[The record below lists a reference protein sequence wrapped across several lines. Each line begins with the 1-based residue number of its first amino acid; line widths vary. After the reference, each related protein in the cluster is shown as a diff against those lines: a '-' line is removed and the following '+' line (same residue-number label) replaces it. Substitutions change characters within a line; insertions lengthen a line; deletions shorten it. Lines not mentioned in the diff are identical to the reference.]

1 MAGIAKIPEAQV
13 ANQSGDPSYH
23 LETLPLQPATVPA
36 VTVSGST
43 TLAGGGTPSLTI
55 TGLSAGQIIEIQS
68 SGSPVVW
75 RFRDANDS
83 DGITN
88 QSGAYPYQGK
98 MPSGQYRFLTVP
110 SGKTSIVLD
119 YVTADNNVTVLVY

>member
-1 MAGIAKIPEAQV
+1 MAGIANIPGAQV

-23 LETLPLQPATVPA
+23 LQALPLQPATVPS

-43 TLAGGGTPSLTI
+43 TLAGGGTPSVTI
-55 TGLSAGQIIEIQS
+55 TGLSAGQTIELQS
-68 SGSPVVW
+68 SNYPIVW

-83 DGITN
+83 NGITN
-88 QSGAYPYQGK
+88 QAGAYPYRGK
-98 MPSGQYRFLTVP
+98 LPIGQYRFLTVP